1 MAEQAVNV
9 IYKLAE
15 NPDVICEEILKE
27 ITNIVMTHVVESNSP
42 KRSRTEKSTENE
54 SEKEVD
60 KENVETQEKESTEG
74 GNMESSQPEPSQ
86 SQGFSFSG
94 LCIYVYLEQW
104 LVFSFII
111 LFS

>member
-42 KRSRTEKSTENE
+42 KRSQTEKSTENE
-54 SEKEVD
+54 SEKEAD

-74 GNMESSQPEPSQ
+74 GNMESSQPRPSQ

-94 LCIYVYLEQW
+94 LCIYVYLEQ
-104 LVFSFII
+104 
-111 LFS
+111 